1 MVGSEEIIMA
11 KKNPFKQKLVKEFG
25 EMEFIDTIWKN
36 SMSLAR
42 KTLGGKRN
50 KFHKPYSSLALYL
63 AREKL
68 LEPKYKSASF
78 YTRFEKAIGSIAER
92 VQTAIKEE
100 YAYRTK
106 EFRKKYGDELV
117 EYNGR
122 VLTINQWF
130 NDEFD
135 KTIDKDDMNEIIK
148 QFENDNERSYKDF
161 YNNQAQ
167 NTASINGKY

>member
-1 MVGSEEIIMA
+1 MA
-11 KKNPFKQKLVKEFG
+11 KKNPFKQKLIKEFG
-25 EMEFIDTIWKN
+25 EMEFIDTIWEN

-68 LEPKYKSASF
+68 LEPKYKTASF
-78 YTRFEKAIGSIAER
+78 YSRFEKATGSVGQR

-106 EFRKKYGDELV
+106 EFRKKYGNELV

-130 NDEFD
+130 NNEFD

-148 QFENDNERSYKDF
+148 QFEDDNERSYREY
-161 YNNQAQ
+161 YNSTNQ
-167 NTASINGKY
+167 NTASQGGNKNG